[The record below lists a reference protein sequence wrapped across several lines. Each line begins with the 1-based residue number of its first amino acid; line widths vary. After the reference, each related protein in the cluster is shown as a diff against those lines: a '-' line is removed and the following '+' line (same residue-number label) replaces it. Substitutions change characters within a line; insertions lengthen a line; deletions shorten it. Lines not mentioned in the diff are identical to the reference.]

1 MMEDNMKKRSGVR
14 RYSGAIQS
22 VMKKIALLILVC
34 FAIRMLSELG
44 VGKAFD
50 SLLIKLGG
58 NGRLA
63 RSIISFELGTSPDE
77 IKNTSALEALSA
89 DTGLT
94 VNLPENS
101 SPEDLPDQ
109 LPESSPENYPDDKPM
124 DSKPDGSGDTPVFQ
138 TSREENSSPAAAVA
152 DSVVIPLPGPSQEQ
166 PEMTAAIEVL
176 NRTSHEIDIN
186 ALLREAPAIE
196 LSADKP
202 QVLIIHTHSSEAY
215 SETSSSR
222 TLDKDLNVIKVGKVL
237 AEELRNQGLNVIH
250 DTGIYDYPS
259 YSGSYSRSLEAVK
272 KYLNEY
278 PEIQIVFDVHR
289 DSMTLNDGSKYRTQY
304 NLGEFSSA
312 QVMLLVAT
320 GEAGLE
326 HPNWKENLKFGLR
339 LQKSMEDSY
348 PGLARPL
355 CISGERYN
363 QHTVPGSI
371 LVEIGTDGNSIDEAV
386 NAARLFAFTAAPV
399 IKELTDSR

>member
-1 MMEDNMKKRSGVR
+1 
-14 RYSGAIQS
+14 
-22 VMKKIALLILVC
+22 
-34 FAIRMLSELG
+34 
-44 VGKAFD
+44 
-50 SLLIKLGG
+50 
-58 NGRLA
+58 
-63 RSIISFELGTSPDE
+63 
-77 IKNTSALEALSA
+77 
-89 DTGLT
+89 
-94 VNLPENS
+94 
-101 SPEDLPDQ
+101 
-109 LPESSPENYPDDKPM
+109 
-124 DSKPDGSGDTPVFQ
+124 
-138 TSREENSSPAAAVA
+138 
-152 DSVVIPLPGPSQEQ
+152 
-166 PEMTAAIEVL
+166 MTAAIEVL

-326 HPNWKENLKFGLR
+326 HQLEGKP
-339 LQKSMEDSY
+339 
-348 PGLARPL
+348 
-355 CISGERYN
+355 
-363 QHTVPGSI
+363 
-371 LVEIGTDGNSIDEAV
+371 EIRTSAAKIHGGQLSRTGPPSVHIGRAV
-386 NAARLFAFTAAPV
+386 QSAHSARLHTGRNRHRRQ
-399 IKELTDSR
+399 LN